1 MPYLTSA
8 VLGAALVCFAF
19 LGLRARRADGPL
31 DDYVTARNSQG
42 AQALGLSF
50 LASGMGAW
58 ILFAPPEIGAFVGPV
73 ALAGYAIGS
82 ALPFI
87 VLGLYGPAIRRH
99 LPEGRSIGEFAE
111 ACYGAGVRRWVSLVS
126 ILYMACFLAAEL
138 TAIGAITALLSDVPP
153 ALVVVGVAVTTLL
166 YTAVG
171 GLRASL
177 ATDRWQAW
185 LLIALLALVGGVAL
199 SRLPE
204 MPTEAVMPSIP
215 AGGALGVALTLII
228 AVTAANLFHQGYWQ
242 RVWAARDDR
251 ALGRGAWLGGGIT
264 VLVVAVVGGLGML
277 AAMRGLALGEP
288 PIPFFALLGEAP
300 GWLALPAL
308 VLAVTLVASSVD
320 TLQNGIASLVVAGSG
335 RRGLSIAAAR
345 WVVVLLAMIV
355 ERRAGPKVLG
365 AFVMPVV
372 LVLGL
377 KATVGPPPT
386 LAPALGS
393 AWIWVHIALA
403 LIGIAAFV
411 FNFAGAL
418 MYLLQERQ
426 IKAKRPG
433 AFYYR
438 LPDLQTL
445 DRLTYRTLALGFP
458 FLTTGLIL
466 GAVWARTSWGTV
478 LTLDPLASLSSLAW
492 AIYAATL
499 AGRASP

>member
-8 VLGAALVCFAF
+8 VLGAALLCFAF

-31 DDYVTARNSQG
+31 DDYVTARNSQS
-42 AQALGLSF
+42 ASTLGLSF

-153 ALVVVGVAVTTLL
+153 ALVVVGVALTTLL

-185 LLIALLALVGGVAL
+185 LLIALLLVVGGVAL
-199 SRLPE
+199 VRLPE
-204 MPTEAVMPSIP
+204 MPIEAALPPIP
-215 AGGALGVALTLII
+215 VGSALGVALTLII

-242 RVWAARDDR
+242 RVWAARDDH
-251 ALGRGAWLGGGIT
+251 ALNRGAWLGGATT
-264 VLVVAVVGGLGML
+264 VAVVALVGGLGML
-277 AAMRGLALGEP
+277 AAMSGVALGEP

-335 RRGLSIAAAR
+335 RRGLSIGAAR
-345 WVVVLLAMIV
+345 LATVALMVPVVVVALQGLSVLRLFLIADLLCAAIV
-355 ERRAGPKVLG
+355 VPVLLGLWRRMTPLAAVAGGVAGLLG
-365 AFVMPVV
+365 AILPGWLAQGSLVAGV
-372 LVLGL
+372 LAASFPGSI
-377 KATVGPPPT
+377 PT
-386 LAPALGS
+386 LPPFLG
-393 AWIWVHIALA
+393 ALA
-403 LIGIAAFV
+403 ASTLVSLAVASAV
-411 FNFAGAL
+411 PH
-418 MYLLQERQ
+418 ERV
-426 IKAKRPG
+426 
-433 AFYYR
+433 
-438 LPDLQTL
+438 
-445 DRLTYRTLALGFP
+445 RTL
-458 FLTTGLIL
+458 
-466 GAVWARTSWGTV
+466 
-478 LTLDPLASLSSLAW
+478 
-492 AIYAATL
+492 
-499 AGRASP
+499 